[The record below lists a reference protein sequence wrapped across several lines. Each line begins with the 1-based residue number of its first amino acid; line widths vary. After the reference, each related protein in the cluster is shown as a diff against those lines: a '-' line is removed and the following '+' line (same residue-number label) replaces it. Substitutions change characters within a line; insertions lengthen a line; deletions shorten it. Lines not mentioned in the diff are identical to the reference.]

1 MIKIAFCDFY
11 RNFDPKVFPITKM
24 ILESYEVELTDVK
37 HADYVFFSVFGED
50 HWFVPERCVKI
61 FFTGE
66 NITPDFNACDYAIGF
81 DWLDFGDRYL
91 RYPLYYT
98 YSNETNYAM
107 ENKHKCDVK
116 KELEIK
122 KDFCSI
128 TVSNDDRNPIFKLL
142 FERLSEYKKVDSGGK
157 WRNNMGGRVNDKLA
171 FDRTHKF
178 SIVCENS
185 ASPGYTTE
193 KIVQAY
199 AANCIP
205 IYWGDP
211 DISKVFNT
219 RSFINVTDFASVDAV
234 VDCVKQL
241 DSDDNLYAAMM
252 KEPALVSQ
260 EYSKDQQEQV
270 LFKFLD
276 NIFSQSQND
285 SLRRNRIFWGKKY
298 IELRKLQVKRSN
310 SFIYKTYW
318 ENLARQ
324 IYYKV
329 KK

>member
-270 LFKFLD
+270 HFKFLD

>member
-219 RSFINVTDFASVDAV
+219 RSFINVADFASVDAV
-234 VDCVKQL
+234 VDYVKQL
-241 DSDDNLYAAMM
+241 DSDDNLYADMQ

-260 EYSKDQQEQV
+260 EYSKDKQEQV
-270 LFKFLD
+270 LFQFLD
-276 NIFSQSQND
+276 NIFSQSQNN
-285 SLRRNRIFWGKKY
+285 SMRRNRIFWGKKY
-298 IELRKLQVKRSN
+298 IDLRKLQVKRSN

-318 ENLARQ
+318 ENLARK

>member
-37 HADYVFFSVFGED
+37 HADYVLFSVFGED
-50 HWFVPERCVKI
+50 HWFVPDRCVKI

-157 WRNNMGGRVNDKLA
+157 WMNNIGGRVKDKLA

-270 LFKFLD
+270 LFQFLD

>member
-205 IYWGDP
+205 IYWG
-211 DISKVFNT
+211 I
-219 RSFINVTDFASVDAV
+219 
-234 VDCVKQL
+234 L
-241 DSDDNLYAAMM
+241 
-252 KEPALVSQ
+252 
-260 EYSKDQQEQV
+260 
-270 LFKFLD
+270 
-276 NIFSQSQND
+276 IFPKCLTLGLLSM
-285 SLRRNRIFWGKKY
+285 LPILHR
-298 IELRKLQVKRSN
+298 
-310 SFIYKTYW
+310 
-318 ENLARQ
+318 
-324 IYYKV
+324 
-329 KK
+329 

>member
-50 HWFVPERCVKI
+50 HWFVSERCVKI

>member
-157 WRNNMGGRVNDKLA
+157 WRNNMGGRVKDKLA

-219 RSFINVTDFASVDAV
+219 RSFINVADFASVDAV
-234 VDCVKQL
+234 VDYVKQL
-241 DSDDNLYAAMM
+241 DSDDNLYAAMQ

-260 EYSKDQQEQV
+260 EYSKDKQEQV
-270 LFKFLD
+270 LFQFLD
-276 NIFSQSQND
+276 NIFSQSQNN
-285 SLRRNRIFWGKKY
+285 SMRRNRIFWGKKY
-298 IELRKLQVKRSN
+298 IDLRKLQVKRSN

-318 ENLARQ
+318 ENLARK

>member
-157 WRNNMGGRVNDKLA
+157 WMNNIGGRVKDKLA

-219 RSFINVTDFASVDAV
+219 RSFINVADFASVDAV
-234 VDCVKQL
+234 VDYVKQL
-241 DSDDNLYAAMM
+241 DSDDNLYAAMQ

-260 EYSKDQQEQV
+260 EYSKDKQEQV
-270 LFKFLD
+270 LFQFLD
-276 NIFSQSQND
+276 NIFSQSQNN
-285 SLRRNRIFWGKKY
+285 SMRRNRIFWGKKY
-298 IELRKLQVKRSN
+298 IDLRKLQVKRSN

-318 ENLARQ
+318 ENLARK

>member
-24 ILESYEVELTDVK
+24 ILETYEVELTDVK

-50 HWFVPERCVKI
+50 HWFVPDHCVKI

-98 YSNETNYAM
+98 YSHETNYAM
-107 ENKHKCDVK
+107 ENKHKCDVT

-128 TVSNDDRNPIFKLL
+128 TVSNDDRNPIFKKL

-157 WRNNMGGRVNDKLA
+157 WMNNTGGRVKDKLA

-219 RSFINVTDFASVDAV
+219 RSFINVTDFESVDAV
-234 VDCVKQL
+234 VDYVKQL
-241 DSDDNLYAAMM
+241 DSDDILYAAMM

-270 LFKFLD
+270 LFQFLD
-276 NIFSQSQND
+276 NIFSQSMND

-298 IELRKLQVKRSN
+298 IDLRKLQVKRSN

-324 IYYKV
+324 IYYKI

>member
-37 HADYVFFSVFGED
+37 HADYMFFSVFGED
-50 HWFVPERCVKI
+50 HWFAPERCVKI

-157 WRNNMGGRVNDKLA
+157 WMNNMGGRVKDKLA

-219 RSFINVTDFASVDAV
+219 RSFINVADYASVDAV
-234 VDCVKQL
+234 LDCVKQL

-276 NIFSQSQND
+276 NIFRQSQND

-318 ENLARQ
+318 ENLAHQ